1 MRGAAAVS
9 TTFPPREPARHGW
22 AELLRLVGAVR
33 HIAYDSALEPGDAL
47 RRIRE
52 TFDVYDGHIDDE
64 GESRR

>member
-1 MRGAAAVS
+1 MRGATAVS

-47 RRIRE
+47 RRIRDA
-52 TFDVYDGHIDDE
+52 FAVYYDRIDE